1 MKAKK
6 EASDWS
12 IWCIIGEF
20 NCVRRPC
27 ERQVESWVEHGSGK
41 RKEFN
46 QFFHDVEVEDIPLI
60 GKKFTWFHLNGR
72 ARSQLDGFM
81 VSREW
86 FDTWNESFKYI
97 LDRNTLN
104 HCPIILKDCSL
115 DWGPKPFRPLD
126 FWLEDKRFVGFVN
139 KTWNS
144 FEVHSRGVYILKEK
158 LKGLE
163 SSLMEWNRIHFGNIH
178 NNIDRIEKAM
188 NKLDKKEDS
197 LVLSLEEVEARK
209 WMQEEF
215 WRNVMYRESLF
226 KQKSRVKWIKESNCN
241 SKFFHIVVN
250 WRRRKNMI
258 RGIEVDKSWVEEHS
272 VVKEPRKIFKDRFSE
287 DHWERSQLDGVA
299 FKQI

>member
-1 MKAKK
+1 M
-6 EASDWS
+6 
-12 IWCIIGEF
+12 
-20 NCVRRPC
+20 
-27 ERQVESWVEHGSGK
+27 ESWVEHGSGK

-115 DWGPKPFRPLD
+115 DLGPKPFRPLD

-258 RGIEVDKSWVEEHS
+258 RGIEVDKSWVEEPS